1 MSINF
6 SMGIS
11 REDGFDKKEKQVILI
26 DERQSRGV
34 NVMEHELL
42 ELEFWPVE
50 HPLEPQDED
59 RPVKCPM
66 PSASSVINNDSRMED
81 QERIADSFRKRT
93 EVPPDF
99 SNREGIDVNIEPP
112 IRAVRKRHHHSLTS
126 DDHNAQSLMRT
137 PPHPPL
143 QSQKITVLEML
154 QDFDKFES

>member
-1 MSINF
+1 
-6 SMGIS
+6 
-11 REDGFDKKEKQVILI
+11 
-26 DERQSRGV
+26 
-34 NVMEHELL
+34 
-42 ELEFWPVE
+42 
-50 HPLEPQDED
+50 
-59 RPVKCPM
+59 
-66 PSASSVINNDSRMED
+66 MED
-81 QERIADSFRKRT
+81 QERIADSFRKRA

-154 QDFDKFES
+154 QDFDKFESWDIYIQINNILVIKASIPILQLLLDIL